1 MKDYRSAER
10 RAPILALAGQILF
23 PETTAIVRVRREV
36 GDPVLG
42 AASTRG
48 DRVVLLL
55 AGEDGQPHSI
65 GTLAEVEGSRSGT
78 LGLDVTLKGLAR
90 VRVERTTEENGA
102 PVALY
107 EFDDD
112 IDDLDAGTTQVL
124 LANIKAVS
132 REILGM
138 IEGGENILKMI
149 EGFDDVVRLMAF
161 AIQNSPL
168 SAPEKYSFLTTN
180 SLKSRGLKILDHLAK
195 QKESLRLQ
203 VEMNSKIGEQ
213 ASKSHRENILR
224 EQLRNIKE
232 ELGESKP
239 KGGTDYRDKVEKA
252 GLPDA
257 VKAAALEEVDKLEQ
271 MGASNPESN
280 VLRNYLDL
288 LLALPWAEPEAGAID
303 LTAARKVLD
312 TDHYGLEKVKD
323 LIVQHLAV
331 LQLKKD
337 KKGTVILLVG
347 PPGVGKTSLGQSIA
361 KAMGREFIRA
371 SLGGV
376 RDDAEIRGHRRTY
389 LGALPG
395 RILQS
400 MKRAGAKNPV
410 FLLDE
415 VDKMVKGWSGDPASA
430 LLEVLDP
437 EQNHTFQDHYLD
449 LPYDLSQVFFIA
461 TANSTEGIPGPLLDR
476 MEVINLSGYTESEK
490 FHIAKDYLV
499 PKQLELHGLTGKLE
513 IGDEVL
519 HAVAGEYTREAGV
532 RDLQRKIQ
540 TLCRVSSEAI
550 LKATPESLPLKIDPA
565 RLEDQIGAKPY
576 HHEAALADLPPGVV
590 TGLAWTPVG
599 GDILFLEAASMPGSG
614 QLILTGQLG
623 DVMKESARIA
633 LSLVRGQ
640 LGILSSGFDFKATD
654 LHVHVP
660 SGSIP
665 KDGPSAGTAMFTTL
679 ASLVLGRKVDP
690 RLAMTGEVTLRGA
703 VMPVGG
709 IKEKLIAAHRAGIRK
724 ILLPR
729 LNEKDLKELP
739 AEVRSD
745 LEVTLVDHVADVL
758 RAVFGIVGASTTGAV
773 SEPGADPRDR
783 ASLA

>member
-1 MKDYRSAER
+1 MKDFRSAER
-10 RAPILALAGQILF
+10 IAPVMTAHNQILF
-23 PETTAIVRVRREV
+23 PAVTSMVRVRREA
-36 GDPVLG
+36 GDSIL
-42 AASTRG
+42 ATASARG
-48 DRVVLLL
+48 DRVVVLLT
-55 AGEDGQPHSI
+55 GEDGEHHSI
-65 GTLAEVEGSRSGT
+65 GTLAEVEGNRAGS
-78 LGLDVTLKGLAR
+78 LGLDVTLKGLSR
-90 VRVERTTEENGA
+90 VRIERVSEENGVT
-102 PVALY
+102 VAHY
-107 EFDDD
+107 EFVDDVN
-112 IDDLDAGTTQVL
+112 DLDAGTTTVL
-124 LANIKAVS
+124 LANIKGVS

-138 IEGGENILKMI
+138 IEGGEPILKVI
-149 EGFDDVVRLMAF
+149 EGFDDVVALMAF
-161 AIQNSPL
+161 VIQNSPIPA
-168 SAPEKYSFLTTN
+168 SDKYAFLTIE
-180 SLKSRGLKILDHLAK
+180 SLKARGLKVLEHLTR

-213 ASKSHRENILR
+213 ASKNHRENILR
-224 EQLRNIKE
+224 EQLKTIKE

-239 KGGTDYRDKVEKA
+239 KGGTDYRDRVEKA
-252 GLPDA
+252 GFPEA
-257 VKAAALEEVDKLEQ
+257 VKTAALEEVDKLEQ
-271 MGASNPESN
+271 MGNSNPEAN
-280 VLRNYLDL
+280 VVRNWLDL
-288 LLALPWAEPEAGAID
+288 LLALPWAEPEAKAMD
-303 LTAARKVLD
+303 LTEARRVLD
-312 TDHYGLEKVKD
+312 ADHYGLEKVKD

-337 KKGTVILLVG
+337 KKGTVLLLVG
-347 PPGVGKTSLGQSIA
+347 PPGVGKTSLGQSVA

-395 RILQS
+395 RILNS
-400 MKRAGAKNPV
+400 MKRAGARNPV

-415 VDKMVKGWSGDPASA
+415 VDKMVKGWNGDPGAA

-461 TANSTEGIPGPLLDR
+461 TANSTESIPGPLLDR
-476 MEVINLSGYTESEK
+476 MEVINLSGYTEGEK
-490 FHIAKDYLV
+490 FHIARDYLV

-532 RDLQRKIQ
+532 RDLQRKIM
-540 TLCRVSSEAI
+540 TLCRVFSEAV
-550 LKATPESLPLKIDPA
+550 LKALPGDLPLKVDSA
-565 RLEDQIGAKPY
+565 TLEDKIGAKPY
-576 HHEAALADLPPGVV
+576 RHDAALADNPPGVV

-599 GDILFLEAASMPGSG
+599 GDILFLEAASMPGTG

-633 LSLVRGQ
+633 LSLVRSQ
-640 LGILSSGFDFKATD
+640 LSVVASAFDFKTTD
-654 LHVHVP
+654 FHVHVP

-690 RLAMTGEVTLRGA
+690 KLAMTGEVTLRGA

-709 IKEKLIAAHRAGIRK
+709 IKEKLIAAHRAGIRS

-739 AEVRSD
+739 PEVRGE
-745 LEVTLVDHVADVL
+745 LEVTLVDHIGDVL
-758 RAVFGIVGASTTGAV
+758 RLVFGIAGAQPSG
-773 SEPGADPRDR
+773 SGPLGGEPRDR
-783 ASLA
+783 AALA

>member
-10 RAPILALAGQILF
+10 RAPILAVSGQILF
-23 PETTAIVRVRREV
+23 PEVTSMVRIRKDVAE
-36 GDPVLG
+36 PVL
-42 AASTRG
+42 ASAPAHG
-48 DRVVLLL
+48 DRVVVVL
-55 AGEDGQPHSI
+55 ADAEGKPHGI
-65 GTLAEVEGSRSGT
+65 GTLAEVEGSRVGT
-78 LGLDVTLKGLAR
+78 LGLDITLRGLAR
-90 VRVERTTEENGA
+90 VRVERIATGPA
-102 PVALY
+102 GPLVDY

-112 IDDLDAGTTQVL
+112 TPDLDDGTAQVL
-124 LANIKAVS
+124 LQNIKGVS
-132 REILGM
+132 RDILGM
-138 IEGGENILKMI
+138 IDGGENILKLI
-149 EGFDDVVRLMAF
+149 EGQDDVVRLMAF
-161 AIQNSPL
+161 VIQNSPIP
-168 SAPEKYSFLTTN
+168 AEDKYGFLITN
-180 SLKSRGLKILDHLAK
+180 SLKARGLKVLDHLSR

-203 VEMNSKIGEQ
+203 VEMNTKISEQ
-213 ASKSHRENILR
+213 AGKSHRENILR
-224 EQLRNIKE
+224 EQLKNIKE
-232 ELGESKP
+232 ELGEGKP
-239 KGGTDYRDKVEKA
+239 KASNDYRERVEKA
-252 GLPDA
+252 PLPEA
-257 VKAAALEEVDKLEQ
+257 VKTAALEEVEKLEQ
-271 MGASNPESN
+271 MGGSNPEAN
-280 VLRNYLDL
+280 VVRNYLDL
-288 LLALPWAEPEAGAID
+288 ILSLPWAEPEAKAVD

-323 LIVQHLAV
+323 LIIQHLAV

-337 KKGTVILLVG
+337 KKGTVLLLVG

-395 RILQS
+395 RILQA

-415 VDKMVKGWSGDPASA
+415 VDKLTKGWGGDPASA

-437 EQNHTFQDHYLD
+437 EQNNSFQDHYLD

-461 TANSTEGIPGPLLDR
+461 TANSTESIPGPLLDR
-476 MEVINLSGYTESEK
+476 MEVISLSGYTEAEK
-490 FHIAKDYLV
+490 VHIAQDYLV
-499 PKQLELHGLTGKLE
+499 PKQLELHGLTGKFE
-513 IGDEVL
+513 IPVEVIRQL
-519 HAVAGEYTREAGV
+519 AGEFTREAGV

-540 TLCRVSSEAI
+540 MLCRVSSEAI
-550 LKATPESLPLKIDPA
+550 LKASASELPLRVDPA
-565 RLEDQIGAKPY
+565 TLEDRIGAKPFR
-576 HHEAALADLPPGVV
+576 HEAALADQPPGVA

-599 GDILFLEAASMPGSG
+599 GDILFLETAAMPGSG

-633 LSLVRGQ
+633 LSLVRSQ
-640 LGILSSGFDFKATD
+640 LGVLASGFDFKTTD
-654 LHVHVP
+654 IHLHVP

-679 ASLVLGRKVDP
+679 ASLVLGRKVDSK
-690 RLAMTGEVTLRGA
+690 LAMTGEVTLRGA

-709 IKEKLIAAHRAGIRK
+709 IKEKLIAAHRAGIRR

-729 LNEKDLKELP
+729 FNEKDLKELP

-745 LEVTLVDHVADVL
+745 LDITLVDHVAEVL
-758 RAVFGIVGASTTGAV
+758 RLVFGIAGAQTPGTG
-773 SEPGADPRDR
+773 PGSDPRDR

>member
-1 MKDYRSAER
+1 VGD
-10 RAPILALAGQILF
+10 PILAN
-23 PETTAIVRVRREV
+23 
-36 GDPVLG
+36 
-42 AASTRG
+42 AASRG
-48 DRVVLLL
+48 DRVVVVLLD
-55 AGEDGQPHSI
+55 ENGQPHGV
-65 GTLAEVEGSRSGT
+65 GTLAEVEGTRLGT

-90 VRVERTTEENGA
+90 VRIERITEEFGA
-102 PVALY
+102 QIAHF

-112 IDDLDAGTTQVL
+112 VDDLDVGTTQVL
-124 LANIKAVS
+124 LANIKGVS

-138 IEGGENILKMI
+138 IEGGENILKVI
-149 EGFDDVVRLMAF
+149 EGFDHVVPLMAF
-161 AIQNSPL
+161 VIQNSPM
-168 SAPEKYSFLTTN
+168 AAEDKYGFMTTV
-180 SLKSRGLKILDHLAK
+180 SLKARGLKVLDHLTR

-203 VEMNSKIGEQ
+203 VEMNTKIGEQ
-213 ASKSHRENILR
+213 ASKTHRENILR
-224 EQLRNIKE
+224 EQLKTIKE

-239 KGGTDYRDKVEKA
+239 KGGQDYREKVEKA
-252 GLPDA
+252 GLPEA
-257 VKAAALEEVDKLEQ
+257 IKAAALEEVDKLEQ
-271 MGASNPESN
+271 MGGSNPEAN
-280 VLRNYLDL
+280 VVRNWLDL
-288 LLALPWAEPEAGAID
+288 LLALPWSEPEAKAVD
-303 LTAARKVLD
+303 LTEARKVLD
-312 TDHYGLEKVKD
+312 ADHYGLDKVKA

-337 KKGTVILLVG
+337 KKGTVLLLVG

-395 RILQS
+395 RILNS

-415 VDKMVKGWSGDPASA
+415 VDKMVKGWSGDPAAA

-461 TANSTEGIPGPLLDR
+461 TANSTETIPGPLLDR
-476 MEVINLSGYTESEK
+476 MEVINLSGYTETEK

-513 IGDEVL
+513 IGDEVV
-519 HAVAGEYTREAGV
+519 HAVAGEFTREAGV
-532 RDLQRKIQ
+532 RDLQRKIM
-540 TLCRVSSEAI
+540 TLCRVFSEAV
-550 LKATPESLPLKIDPA
+550 LKAAPADLPLKVDVA
-565 RLEDQIGAKPY
+565 TLEDKIGARPY
-576 HHEAALADLPPGVV
+576 RHEAALADNPPGVV

-599 GDILFLEAASMPGSG
+599 GDILFLEAAAMPGSG

-633 LSLVRGQ
+633 LSLVRSQ
-640 LGILSSGFDFKATD
+640 LGVLAAGFDFKAMD

-690 RLAMTGEVTLRGA
+690 KMAMTGEVTLRGA

-709 IKEKLIAAHRAGIRK
+709 IKEKLIAAHRAGIRT

-739 AEVRSD
+739 TEVRED
-745 LEVTLVDHVADVL
+745 LSITLVDHVSQVL
-758 RAVFGIVGASTTGAV
+758 QLVFGIVGVPTSPVTLP
-773 SEPGADPRDR
+773 PGGNPLDR

>member
-10 RAPILALAGQILF
+10 RAPILAVSGQILF
-23 PETTAIVRVRREV
+23 PEVTSMVRIRKDVAE
-36 GDPVLG
+36 PVL
-42 AASTRG
+42 ASAPAHG
-48 DRVVLLL
+48 DRVVVLL
-55 AGEDGQPHSI
+55 ADSEGKPHGI
-65 GTLAEVEGSRSGT
+65 GTLAEVEGSRVGT
-78 LGLDVTLKGLAR
+78 LGLDITLRGLAR
-90 VRVERTTEENGA
+90 VRVERIAAG
-102 PVALY
+102 PSGPLVDY

-112 IDDLDAGTTQVL
+112 AQDLDEGTAQVL
-124 LANIKAVS
+124 LQNIKGVS
-132 REILGM
+132 RDILGM
-138 IEGGENILKMI
+138 IDGGENILKLI
-149 EGFDDVVRLMAF
+149 EGQDDVVRLMAF
-161 AIQNSPL
+161 VIQNSPIP
-168 SAPEKYSFLTTN
+168 AEDKYGFLTTS
-180 SLKSRGLKILDHLAK
+180 SLKARGLKVLDHLSR

-203 VEMNSKIGEQ
+203 VEMNTKISEQ
-213 ASKSHRENILR
+213 AGKSHRENILR
-224 EQLRNIKE
+224 EQLKNIKE
-232 ELGESKP
+232 ELGEGKP
-239 KGGTDYRDKVEKA
+239 KASNDYRDRVEKA
-252 GLPDA
+252 PLPEA
-257 VKAAALEEVDKLEQ
+257 VKTAALEEVEKLEQ
-271 MGASNPESN
+271 MGGSNPEAN
-280 VLRNYLDL
+280 VVRNYLDL
-288 LLALPWAEPEAGAID
+288 ILSLPWAEPEAKAVD
-303 LTAARKVLD
+303 LVEARKVLD
-312 TDHYGLEKVKD
+312 ADHYGLEKVKD
-323 LIVQHLAV
+323 LIIQHLAV

-337 KKGTVILLVG
+337 KKGTVLLLVG

-395 RILQS
+395 RILQA

-415 VDKMVKGWSGDPASA
+415 VDKLTKGWGGDPASA

-437 EQNHTFQDHYLD
+437 EQNNSFQDHYLD

-461 TANSTEGIPGPLLDR
+461 TANSTESIPGPLLDR
-476 MEVINLSGYTESEK
+476 MEVISLSGYTEAEK
-490 FHIAKDYLV
+490 VHIAQDYLV

-513 IGDEVL
+513 IPAEVIRQL
-519 HAVAGEYTREAGV
+519 AGEFTREAGV

-540 TLCRVSSEAI
+540 MLCRVSSEAI
-550 LKATPESLPLKIDPA
+550 LKATDAELPIRVDPA
-565 RLEDQIGAKPY
+565 TLEDRIGAKPFR
-576 HHEAALADLPPGVV
+576 HEAALADQPPGVA

-599 GDILFLEAASMPGSG
+599 GDILFLETAAMPGSG

-633 LSLVRGQ
+633 LSLVRSQ
-640 LGILSSGFDFKATD
+640 LGVLASGFDFKSTD
-654 LHVHVP
+654 IHLHVP

-679 ASLVLGRKVDP
+679 ASLVLGRKVDSK
-690 RLAMTGEVTLRGA
+690 LAMTGEVTLRGA

-709 IKEKLIAAHRAGIRK
+709 IKEKLIAAHRAGIRR

-729 LNEKDLKELP
+729 FNEKDLKELP

-745 LEVTLVDHVADVL
+745 LDITLVDHVAEVL
-758 RAVFGIVGASTTGAV
+758 RLVFGIAGAQT
-773 SEPGADPRDR
+773 PGAGPGSDPRDR

>member
-1 MKDYRSAER
+1 MKDFRSAER
-10 RAPILALAGQILF
+10 RAPVLAVSGQILL
-23 PETTAIVRVRREV
+23 PEAGTMVRVRREV
-36 GDPVLG
+36 GDPVLS
-42 AASTRG
+42 AASVRG
-48 DRVVLLL
+48 DRVILVL
-55 AGEDGQPHSI
+55 AADDQPRSL
-65 GTLAEVEGSRSGT
+65 GVLAEVEGSRPGA
-78 LGLDVTLKGLAR
+78 LGLDITLRGLAR
-90 VRVERTTEENGA
+90 VRLEVLTTENGA
-102 PVALY
+102 PTAAY
-107 EFDDD
+107 EFEDDVA
-112 IDDLDAGTTQVL
+112 DLDDGTARVL
-124 LANIKAVS
+124 LQNIKAVS
-132 REILGM
+132 RDILAM
-138 IEGGENILKMI
+138 IDGGENVLKLI

-161 AIQNSPL
+161 TVQNSPIP
-168 SAPEKYSFLTTN
+168 AHEKYEFLAVT
-180 SLKSRGLKILDHLAK
+180 SLKARGLKVLEHLSR
-195 QKESLRLQ
+195 QKESLRIQ
-203 VEMNSKIGEQ
+203 VEMNTKIGEQ

-224 EQLRNIKE
+224 EQLRTIKE

-239 KGGTDYRDKVEKA
+239 KGGTDYRAKVQA
-252 GLPDA
+252 LGLPADIL
-257 VKAAALEEVDKLEQ
+257 AAALEEVDKLEQ
-271 MGASNPESN
+271 MGASNPEAN
-280 VLRNYLDL
+280 VVRNYLDL
-288 LLALPWAEPEAGAID
+288 LTALPWSEPEAKAVD
-303 LTAARKVLD
+303 LTEARRILD
-312 TDHYGLEKVKD
+312 ADHYGLEKVKD

-337 KKGTVILLVG
+337 KKGTVLLLVG

-395 RILQS
+395 RIINS

-415 VDKMVKGWSGDPASA
+415 VDKMVKGWGGDPASA

-437 EQNHTFQDHYLD
+437 EQNNSFQDHYLD

-476 MEVINLSGYTESEK
+476 MEVISLSGYTEAEK
-490 FHIAKDYLV
+490 FHIAQDHLV
-499 PKQLELHGLTGKLE
+499 PKQLELHGLTGKLVL
-513 IGDEVL
+513 GDEVL
-519 HAVAGEYTREAGV
+519 HALAGEFTREAGV
-532 RDLQRKIQ
+532 RDLQRKVQ
-540 TLCRVSSEAI
+540 TLCRVYSEAV
-550 LKATPESLPLKIDPA
+550 LKASSTDLPLRVDPA
-565 RLEDQIGAKPY
+565 TLEDKVGSRP
-576 HHEAALADLPPGVV
+576 HRHEAALADNPPGVV

-599 GDILFLEAASMPGSG
+599 GDILFLEAAAMPGSG

-633 LSLVRGQ
+633 LSLVRSQ
-640 LGILSSGFDFKATD
+640 LGVLAAGYDFKATD
-654 LHVHVP
+654 VHVHVP

-690 RLAMTGEVTLRGA
+690 KLAMTGEVTLRGA

-709 IKEKLIAAHRAGIRK
+709 IKEKLIAAHRAGIRS

-739 AEVRSD
+739 AEVRAD
-745 LEVTLVDHVADVL
+745 LQVTLVDHVADVL
-758 RAVFGIVGASTTGAV
+758 KLVFGIAGAPAAGV
-773 SEPGADPRDR
+773 PVPGSDPLGR